1 MRQIRKTES
10 GSPLTDEAIIALFY
24 ERDESAISESN
35 RKYGRY
41 LLTVAY
47 NILGNHSDCEECLN
61 DTYLNAWNSIPPAK
75 PHSLGAYLT
84 KIIRG
89 IAINRY
95 NRDRRERRIPPE
107 AVESLSDLV
116 GVLAEAEFQQEDEAK
131 LIGEVISRFL
141 RGVNRKKRYIF
152 MARYYA
158 VHPIGEIAEKLGI
171 SESAVKKALT
181 AMRKDLRRE
190 LEKEGIE
197 V

>member
-1 MRQIRKTES
+1 MRHIRETAND
-10 GSPLTDEAIIALFY
+10 SPLSDEAIIALFY

-47 NILGNHSDCEECLN
+47 NILGNDPDCEECLN
-61 DTYLNAWNSIPPAK
+61 DTFLNAWNSIPPAK

-107 AVESLSDLV
+107 AVDSFSELES
-116 GVLAEAEFQQEDEAK
+116 VLAVSDWEREDEAK
-131 LIGEVISRFL
+131 LIGEVISRYL
-141 RGVNRKKRYIF
+141 RGINRRKRYIF

-158 VHPIGEIAEKLGI
+158 VHPIGDIAEKLGI
-171 SESAVKKALT
+171 SESAVKKALA
-181 AMRKDLRRE
+181 AMKKDLRKE

>member
-1 MRQIRKTES
+1 MRHIQEPGS
-10 GSPLTDEAIIALFY
+10 GTPLTDEAIIALFY

-47 NILGNHSDCEECLN
+47 NILGNHPDCEECLN
-61 DTYLNAWNSIPPAK
+61 DTYLNAWTSIPPAK
-75 PHSLGAYLT
+75 PRSLGAYLT

-107 AVESLSDLV
+107 AVESLSDLE
-116 GVLAEAEFQQEDEAK
+116 GALAEAEFLQADEAK
-131 LIGEVISRFL
+131 LIGEVISRYL
-141 RGVNRKKRYIF
+141 RGVSRKERYIF

-158 VHPIGEIAEKLGI
+158 VHPIVEIAGKLGI

-181 AMRKDLRRE
+181 AMKKDLRRE

>member
-1 MRQIRKTES
+1 MRHIQETKS
-10 GSPLTDEAIIALFY
+10 GTPLTDEAIIALFY

-35 RKYGRY
+35 HKYGCY

-47 NILGNHSDCEECLN
+47 NILGNHADCEECLN

-75 PHSLGAYLT
+75 PYSLGAYLT

-107 AVESLSDLV
+107 AVESLSDLED
-116 GVLAEAEFQQEDEAK
+116 VLAVSEWEQEEKARI
-131 LIGEVISRFL
+131 IGDVISRYL
-141 RGVNRKKRYIF
+141 RRVNRKKRYIF

-158 VHPIGEIAEKLGI
+158 VHPIGYIAEKLGI

-181 AMRKDLRRE
+181 AMKKDLRKE

>member
-1 MRQIRKTES
+1 MRHIRETAND
-10 GSPLTDEAIIALFY
+10 SPLSDEAIIALFY

-35 RKYGRY
+35 RKYGHY

-47 NILGNHSDCEECLN
+47 NILGNDPDCEECLN
-61 DTYLNAWNSIPPAK
+61 DTFLNAWNSIPPAK
-75 PHSLGAYLT
+75 PQSWGAYLT

-107 AVESLSDLV
+107 AVDSFSELES
-116 GVLAEAEFQQEDEAK
+116 VLAVSDWEREDEAK
-131 LIGEVISRFL
+131 RIGEVISRYL
-141 RGVNRKKRYIF
+141 RGINRKKRYIF

-158 VHPIGEIAEKLGI
+158 VHPIGDIAEKLGI
-171 SESAVKKALT
+171 SESAVKKALA
-181 AMRKDLRRE
+181 AMKKDLRKE